1 MNEINKV
8 VCFKLLF
15 NFWVK
20 MMESEAIYKSKF
32 NDPDMSF
39 KRHL

>member
-1 MNEINKV
+1 MDDINKV

-20 MMESEAIYKSKF
+20 LYKLEAIYKSKF
-32 NDPDMSF
+32 NDLDEN
-39 KRHL
+39 